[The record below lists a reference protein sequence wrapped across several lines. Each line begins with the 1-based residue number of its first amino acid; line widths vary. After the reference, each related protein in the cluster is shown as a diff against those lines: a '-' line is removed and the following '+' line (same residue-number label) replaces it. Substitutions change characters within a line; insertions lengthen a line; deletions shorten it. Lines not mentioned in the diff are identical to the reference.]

1 MAAPRDPAPP
11 PQDPAEVASADP
23 AGPDALAAPGAPL
36 LPATAPRRDRAL
48 SKMVAY
54 TWSRHWPA
62 EMLMGISGG
71 VLGLVAF
78 CLQRSLGAPKWT
90 SPWLIILGQG
100 LWLLAPAWP
109 PLLARMRHQTA
120 FVWIGLFSRGPL
132 LLMAFAAVTP
142 TVVSEVGGGGG
153 TSGAQSTG
161 AGTGSWWLLL
171 VAYLVSNNLD
181 ALYTP
186 HRNALLKANYPLTM
200 RGRIY
205 GWVTA
210 ITSLAAVVTA
220 NLVGRV
226 LDHDP
231 TAVRWIFPMS
241 AVAGLLAHFGLARI
255 RWRYDGPRHVQP
267 GAGVAIVRH
276 SLRDAAKATRQTIR
290 TDRDF
295 RDFEIGFM
303 LYGLGLLSASPLIVT
318 RFAQDATFSMA
329 AWTTADRLVLPVTQL
344 LLVPFVGRLSDR
356 IGVVRVASLAFLSLV
371 AYFLLMGVVTNPWH
385 LMGVNV
391 LFGFC
396 MAGVNVA
403 WSLGPLHFAP
413 PGKAHHYSSVH
424 VACVGVRSILGP
436 LLGMGV
442 MAAFSFEAALVVSA
456 GLEVAAG
463 LWMLRLAR
471 RVHIVA

>member
-1 MAAPRDPAPP
+1 MAAPVDPFPTPEGPAP
-11 PQDPAEVASADP
+11 A
-23 AGPDALAAPGAPL
+23 APL
-36 LPATAPRRDRAL
+36 LPGTAPRRDRSL
-48 SKMVAY
+48 SQLVAY
-54 TWSRHWPA
+54 IWSRHWPA
-62 EMLMGISGG
+62 EMLMGVSGG
-71 VLGLVAF
+71 VLGLTAF
-78 CLQRSLGAPKWT
+78 CLQRSLGAPEWT

-109 PLLARMRHQTA
+109 PLLAKMRHQTA
-120 FVWIGLFSRGPL
+120 FLWIGLFSRGPL

-142 TVVSEVGGGGG
+142 TVVSGVGGGG
-153 TSGAQSTG
+153 TSGAQGTG

-241 AVAGLLAHFGLARI
+241 AVAGLAAHFGLARI

-267 GAGVAIVRH
+267 GSGVAIVHH
-276 SLRDAAKATRQTIR
+276 SLRDAAKATRRTIR

-329 AWTTADRLVLPVTQL
+329 EWTTADRLVLPVTQL

-371 AYFLLMGVVTNPWH
+371 AYFLLMGLVANQWH

-463 LWMLRLAR
+463 LWMFRLAR
-471 RVHIVA
+471 RVHIAA

>member
-1 MAAPRDPAPP
+1 MAAPHDSDPMPVDPAPL
-11 PQDPAEVASADP
+11 
-23 AGPDALAAPGAPL
+23 GPAAPALP
-36 LPATAPRRDRAL
+36 LPAPPARRERAL

-62 EMLMGISGG
+62 ELLMGISGG

-78 CLQRSLGAPKWT
+78 CLQRSLGAPAWT

-109 PLLARMRHQTA
+109 PLLAKMRHQTA

-142 TVVSEVGGGGG
+142 LVGGLPG
-153 TSGAQSTG
+153 S
-161 AGTGSWWLLL
+161 GTGSWWLLL

-220 NLVGRV
+220 NAVGHV

-241 AVAGLLAHFGLARI
+241 AVAGLAAHFGLARI

-267 GAGVAIVRH
+267 GTGVGIVRH

-290 TDRDF
+290 NDRDF

-318 RFAQDATFSMA
+318 RFAQDASFSMA
-329 AWTTADRLVLPVTQL
+329 EWTTADRLVLPVTQL

-371 AYFLLMGVVTNPWH
+371 GYFLLMGWVSNPWH

-413 PGKAHHYSSVH
+413 PGRAHHYAAVH
-424 VACVGVRSILGP
+424 VSCVGVRSILGP
-436 LLGMGV
+436 LLGIGV
-442 MAAFSFEAALVVSA
+442 LAAFSFEAALAVSA
-456 GLEVAAG
+456 GLEVLAG

-471 RVHIVA
+471 RVHIAA